1 MTRMYGEMTVAN
13 ENGLAEFDQDQQ
25 DANFENFEADVK
37 TRLDKQLQVAIGILE
52 APDDDAE
59 KQFDRKMYEI
69 TAGMTPKESLAVS
82 RRLVEMCKAS
92 RGK

>member
-1 MTRMYGEMTVAN
+1 MTRMNGEMTVINGDGFAEPGQDLQGSNIEAN
-13 ENGLAEFDQDQQ
+13 GE
-25 DANFENFEADVK
+25 
-37 TRLDKQLQVAIGILE
+37 TRLDMQLRDAICILE
-52 APDDDAE
+52 SAE
-59 KQFDRKMYEI
+59 DEAENRFDQKMDEI